1 LVEEGGRCYVLKQYD
16 GQSRLFRSLAGRLM
30 ARREARA
37 YRRLAGVEGVPTLLR
52 HVPPDGLLVSYV
64 EARPAR
70 DLSDLEDAFFER
82 LRGVL
87 AAIRDRGVLHG
98 DVVRNIL
105 VDEHR
110 RPFVVDF
117 GASFVIPTWWGPLHA
132 LAQRIGARYNERAVV
147 KLKRLV
153 CADRL
158 TASDLETLATP
169 LPMQRAIKRT
179 ERLLHWSTKRLLRAA
194 RPRRGTDPKPSA

>member
-1 LVEEGGRCYVLKQYD
+1 VRKQYD
-16 GQSRLFRSLAGRLM
+16 GQSGLFRSLAGRLM

-37 YRRLAGVEGVPTLLR
+37 YRRLVGVEGVPALLR
-52 HVPPDGLLVSYV
+52 HVPPDGLLVTYV
-64 EARPAR
+64 AARPAR
-70 DLSDLEDAFFER
+70 EVSDLEDPFFER

-87 AAIRDRGVLHG
+87 AAIRERGVLHG
-98 DVVRNIL
+98 DVVRNVL

-110 RPFVVDF
+110 RPVVVDF
-117 GASFVIPTWWGPLHA
+117 GASFVIPTWWGPLRA

-169 LPMQRAIKRT
+169 LPMQRVIKQG
-179 ERLLHWSTKRLLRAA
+179 ERLLHWSAARLLRAA
-194 RPRRGTDPKPSA
+194 RPRRGTDTKPRA